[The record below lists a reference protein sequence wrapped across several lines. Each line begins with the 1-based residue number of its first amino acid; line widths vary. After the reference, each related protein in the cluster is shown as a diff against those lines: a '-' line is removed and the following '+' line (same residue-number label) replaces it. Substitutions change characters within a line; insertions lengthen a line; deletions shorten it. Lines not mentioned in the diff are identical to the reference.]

1 MRTLFAVGLYS
12 ALRLGDA
19 ATLRWADINFRA
31 GAIVR
36 APNKTSRR
44 HPDKLVRIPLHPVL
58 RTILGECPTEG
69 RKEYV
74 MPELAASYLRD
85 PAMLSRKV
93 QAHLTACGITTTE
106 QMAGR
111 KRPVVLVGFHSLRH
125 SFVSICANKGV
136 PLAIVQELA
145 GHGSPAIQRHYIH
158 VDAGAAKNAIA
169 TLPSFDDAPPG
180 LPAGD
185 TAATEAP
192 DGTRAVLLARLHQ
205 LENDASLD
213 AIRRAIT
220 ALEGTP

>member
-1 MRTLFAVGLYS
+1 M
-12 ALRLGDA
+12 
-19 ATLRWADINFRA
+19 
-31 GAIVR
+31 
-36 APNKTSRR
+36 
-44 HPDKLVRIPLHPVL
+44 
-58 RTILGECPTEG
+58 
-69 RKEYV
+69 
-74 MPELAASYLRD
+74 
-85 PAMLSRKV
+85 
-93 QAHLTACGITTTE
+93 
-106 QMAGR
+106 
-111 KRPVVLVGFHSLRH
+111 
-125 SFVSICANKGV
+125 
-136 PLAIVQELA
+136 AIVQELA